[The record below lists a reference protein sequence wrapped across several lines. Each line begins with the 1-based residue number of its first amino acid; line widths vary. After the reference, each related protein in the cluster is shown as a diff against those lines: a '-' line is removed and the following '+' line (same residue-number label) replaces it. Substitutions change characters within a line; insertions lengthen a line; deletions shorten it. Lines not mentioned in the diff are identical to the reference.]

1 MPTTKKKRG
10 NCDMCHRRD
19 VPIVVETQLCISCYQ
34 AAQEKAKF
42 SDEAWE
48 QTKRN
53 AKAFNEASMK
63 SLDRFLE

>member
-19 VPIVVETQLCISCYQ
+19 VPIVQGTQLCIPCYQ
-34 AAQEKAKF
+34 AANEGK
-42 SDEAWE
+42 WE
-48 QTKRN
+48 QTKQN

-63 SLDRFLE
+63 SLDRFLK